1 MLINNQFGGVSKVFG
16 RNKVRFICTIAS
28 ILRLFCLFVYF
39 EIYYYYTELCLY
51 KIQTQRSVYMTG
63 ICATIF
69 VEMQSRIT

>member
-28 ILRLFCLFVYF
+28 VLRLFCLFVYF
-39 EIYYYYTELCLY
+39 EIYYYYTVY
-51 KIQTQRSVYMTG
+51 KEYNDQYIRMTG